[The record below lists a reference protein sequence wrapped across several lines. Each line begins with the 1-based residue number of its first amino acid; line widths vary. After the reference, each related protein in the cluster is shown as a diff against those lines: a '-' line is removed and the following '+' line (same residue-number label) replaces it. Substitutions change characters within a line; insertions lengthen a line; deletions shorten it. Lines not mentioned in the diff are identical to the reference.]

1 MVPHQKGI
9 HLSLSPCFQSAFH
22 AFRNTVSPA
31 FAFML
36 NGGFPT
42 LLSGALV
49 TFVSL
54 SKATAQSNYP
64 PAVVPSLVSCVI
76 DAEWCHR
83 IAPPRPEPGHRR
95 SHLRFAASITQQQ
108 QAIVKF
114 HRDFATHR
122 KNVACTPR
130 SDFTGSKIGTV
141 GETLRHSCKSPIKRR
156 GITLPKESQ
165 SYSRSLLALS
175 SVELEFRVLAVSRRH
190 PLY

>member
-1 MVPHQKGI
+1 
-9 HLSLSPCFQSAFH
+9 
-22 AFRNTVSPA
+22 
-31 FAFML
+31 ML
-36 NGGFPT
+36 YRGFPT
-42 LLSGALV
+42 LLSRALV

-64 PAVVPSLVSCVI
+64 SAVVPFLVSCII

-83 IAPPRPEPGHRR
+83 IAPRWPEPPHRR
-95 SHLRFAASITQQQ
+95 SHLRFAASMTQQQ
-108 QAIVKF
+108 QTIVKF

-141 GETLRHSCKSPIKRR
+141 GESLRHSCKSPIKRR

-165 SYSRSLLALS
+165 SYSRSLLVLCP
-175 SVELEFRVLAVSRRH
+175 VELGFRVLAVSRRH